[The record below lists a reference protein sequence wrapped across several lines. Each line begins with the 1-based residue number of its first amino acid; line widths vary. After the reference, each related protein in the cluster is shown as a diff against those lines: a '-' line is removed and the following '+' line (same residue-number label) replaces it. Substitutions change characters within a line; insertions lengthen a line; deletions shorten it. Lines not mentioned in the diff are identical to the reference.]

1 MKYIKKQKEKLFF
14 AIIISICV
22 TTLYAQEEQKIVL
35 PWTWVYRKQL
45 GNDTVKARQEQTQVL
60 FKKEGISCFS
70 QLVVSWNALRPIQGY
85 YTFSGKIRDAKTKQ
99 WSPLHTMI
107 DWGAEVQRSY
117 LSRKGGTTHYAYVR
131 METEKEHLADG
142 FCITVTAHEGASL
155 CDIHSLAASVS
166 DFTQFKPESVDTY
179 TNYPSIFIKEVPKV
193 SQFTLDHPE
202 KDGLCSPTS
211 TSMLVSYLTKKQVDP
226 VLFAQAVYDDGL
238 KKYGS
243 WPFNTAHAYEQT
255 EGKVLFAVARLNNF
269 GMLHQLLKKGMPVV
283 VSVRGA
289 LEGAL
294 LPYANGHLLVVI
306 GYDAQS
312 KKVICNDPATQEGND
327 VMRSYPLA
335 SFMSAWERSHR
346 LAYVGEIKK

>member
-1 MKYIKKQKEKLFF
+1 MKHIEKQKKRLFF
-14 AIIISICV
+14 AIVMSIWV
-22 TTLYAQEEQKIVL
+22 VPVLQAQEEQKTVL

-45 GNDTVKARQEQTQVL
+45 GNDTVKARQEHGQIL
-60 FKKEGISCFS
+60 FKKEGTPGFS
-70 QLVVSWNALRPIQGY
+70 QLVFSFNALRPKGY

-99 WSPLHTMI
+99 WGPLHTMI

-117 LSRKGGTTHYAYVR
+117 LSKKGGATHYAHVR

-155 CDIHSLAASVS
+155 CDVHSLAASVS
-166 DFTQFKPESVDTY
+166 DFTQFKSESAD
-179 TNYPSIFIKEVPKV
+179 NYAHYSSVFIKEVPKV
-193 SQFTLDHPE
+193 SQFALDHPE
-202 KDGLCSPTS
+202 KDSICSPTS
-211 TSMLVSYLTKKQVDP
+211 TCMLVSYLTKKQVDP
-226 VLFAQAVYDDGL
+226 VLFAQSVYDDGL

-243 WPFNTAHAYEQT
+243 WPFNTAHAYEQL

-269 GMLHQLLKKGMPVV
+269 GMLHQLLNKGMPVV

-294 LPYANGHLLVVI
+294 LPYANGHLLVVV
-306 GYDAQS
+306 GYDARN
-312 KKVICNDPATQEGND
+312 KKVICNDPAAQEGAD
-327 VMRSYPLA
+327 VLRGYPLA
-335 SFMSAWERSHR
+335 SFIGAWERSHR